1 MVLIISI
8 SNDYSTSEVI
18 SWFIKKDV
26 KFLRVNKG
34 ELEKIVFVNNSFQ
47 LFIKGE
53 SYSLNEFKF
62 IWYRKGDLFPNY
74 LKENTEMNSFLFQ
87 ENKNLKE
94 YFYYLLHKIPHLNS
108 YEKGDINK
116 LIVLDKAK
124 EVGLKTPNFF
134 ITSEKEDFQKIKSK
148 QKTELITKTISGNPS
163 FSTALKRYVMY
174 TKKVE
179 TITDDRFFPSLFQQ
193 YIKKKY
199 ELRIFY
205 LGGVFFSMAIFPK
218 SHSSMI
224 DIRNEKE
231 ASNRNMPYKL
241 PKKIEEKII
250 KLMKSLDLESG
261 SIDMLV
267 TEEEHYYFL
276 EVNPVGQFGYVAEP
290 CNYNINEMI
299 ANYIIERAKT

>member
-8 SNDYSTSEVI
+8 NNDYSTSEII

-47 LFIKGE
+47 LFIKGK
-53 SYSLNEFKF
+53 SYNLNEFKF
-62 IWYRKGDLFPNY
+62 VWYRKGDLFPNY

-87 ENKNLKE
+87 ENKNLKK

-124 EVGLKTPNFF
+124 EIGLKIPNFF

-205 LGGVFFSMAIFPK
+205 LGGVFFSMAILPK

-231 ASNRNMPYKL
+231 ASNRNIPYKL
-241 PKKIEEKII
+241 PEKIEEKII